1 MERQRENKKRV
12 YMEMQQMLDNIEAAE
27 QKNEDVR
34 DREKLR
40 NGEKLLDRVKMRKKA
55 ALQQRQL
62 NQMPLPSA
70 PTGVPIADTGEQPT
84 GDIAARD
91 PEAPDA

>member
-55 ALQQRQL
+55 ALQQR
-62 NQMPLPSA
+62 
-70 PTGVPIADTGEQPT
+70 
-84 GDIAARD
+84 
-91 PEAPDA
+91 

>member
-40 NGEKLLDRVKMRKKA
+40 NGEKLLDRVKMRK
-55 ALQQRQL
+55 
-62 NQMPLPSA
+62 
-70 PTGVPIADTGEQPT
+70 
-84 GDIAARD
+84 
-91 PEAPDA
+91 